1 MISFDKLIFFTFIFF
16 ASCQTPLTPT
26 PEEIIAKS
34 VEAYGFDSDRFEISF
49 DFREYHYFLKR
60 NGASFTYTRQTIKN
74 DQVIFDR
81 MSSEEPLKRKVNDTL
96 ISLQDSLQNLYSNS
110 LNSVM
115 YFFQLPKPLQDPAV
129 KAELLNP
136 STINGQT
143 YWTIKIT
150 FNQEGGGE
158 DFQDEYRYW
167 ISQED
172 YKIAYLAYNYLTDG
186 GGTRFRKAQNAREIN
201 GIGIQD
207 YVNYKP
213 YQKFISLDSLPQLF
227 EKDSLIEVSLIENK
241 NIKVT
246 FPE

>member
-1 MISFDKLIFFTFIFF
+1 MFI
-16 ASCQTPLTPT
+16 
-26 PEEIIAKS
+26 
-34 VEAYGFDSDRFEISF
+34 
-49 DFREYHYFLKR
+49 
-60 NGASFTYTRQTIKN
+60 
-74 DQVIFDR
+74 
-81 MSSEEPLKRKVNDTL
+81 
-96 ISLQDSLQNLYSNS
+96 
-110 LNSVM
+110 
-115 YFFQLPKPLQDPAV
+115 
-129 KAELLNP
+129 
-136 STINGQT
+136 
-143 YWTIKIT
+143 TIKIT

-172 YKIAYLAYNYLTDG
+172 HKIAYLAYNYLTDG
-186 GGTRFRKAQNAREIN
+186 GGTRFRKVQNAREIN

>member
-1 MISFDKLIFFTFIFF
+1 
-16 ASCQTPLTPT
+16 
-26 PEEIIAKS
+26 
-34 VEAYGFDSDRFEISF
+34 
-49 DFREYHYFLKR
+49 
-60 NGASFTYTRQTIKN
+60 
-74 DQVIFDR
+74 
-81 MSSEEPLKRKVNDTL
+81 
-96 ISLQDSLQNLYSNS
+96 
-110 LNSVM
+110 M

-136 STINGQT
+136 TTIKGQT